1 MKFPVTIGYRTRG
14 RPARRV
20 EPEPTAPPRVP
31 VKSVWRGVLKWRS
44 GALGALDRRTNVCRK
59 LGNVV
64 TVLLLGCTPVL
75 LPSTLLT

>member
-59 LGNVV
+59 L
-64 TVLLLGCTPVL
+64 LGTWERGDSASAGL
-75 LPSTLLT
+75 HAGLAS